1 MKKYLP
7 YVIFGVPALIGVL
20 FIIKSIRSKNKPQ
33 SETPIDDTNNETP
46 QTPVSNT
53 SVEKLPF
60 KKGMK
65 GETIKSIQIKLGGLT
80 VDGDFGRL
88 TEAKVK
94 EFQRS
99 NGLVADGIVG
109 KLTWKALFGVDY
121 PNTSLGGSAR
131 NPITK
136 YTTKFP
142 VDNSNLGI

>member
-33 SETPIDDTNNETP
+33 SETPIDETNDTP
-46 QTPVSNT
+46 QTPTGNT
-53 SVEKLPF
+53 SVEKMPF

-131 NPITK
+131 NPITN